1 MSDQFLFAIMIFVG
15 LGTLWIYGAH
25 LDSVVKEAEE
35 AEKLK
40 AKKEQEELNNEEVE
54 EIERVNND

>member
-15 LGTLWIYGAH
+15 LGILWIYGAH
-25 LDSVVKEAEE
+25 LDNVAEE